1 MAETSTRKRKAVVGR
16 TARKRSSRARRI
28 LVIDVGGSHIKV
40 YGSGMR
46 NRRSA
51 KSGRHTSAAQMIKHV
66 LALIGDRRF
75 DAASIGYPGPVL
87 HGKPLAEPRNL
98 GTGWV
103 GYNYKRALGIPV
115 RMVNDAVMQA
125 IADYTG
131 GRLLFLGLGT
141 GLGTVLIVNGVVEPM
156 EIGHLPYRK
165 GRSYEDYLGERGL
178 TRLGKRRWRR
188 ALKDVVRHLS
198 AALEVDRVVL
208 GGGNARHAGRMPRI
222 VRISDNL
229 SAERGGFLLWTDSR
243 WSSLGGGA
251 RN

>member
-1 MAETSTRKRKAVVGR
+1 MAVTSTRKREAEVGR
-16 TARKRSSRARRI
+16 KTRQRSSRARRI
-28 LVIDVGGSHIKV
+28 LVIDIGGSHIKV

-46 NRRSA
+46 TRRST
-51 KSGRHTSAAQMIKHV
+51 KSGRRTTPAQMIKHV
-66 LALIGDRRF
+66 RALIGERQF
-75 DAASIGYPGPVL
+75 DVASVGYPGPVL

-103 GYNYKRALGIPV
+103 GYNYQRALGIPI

-125 IADYTG
+125 IADYNG

-141 GLGTVLIVNGVVEPM
+141 GLGTVLIVSGVVEPM

-165 GRSYEDYLGERGL
+165 GKSYEDYLGERGL

-208 GGGNARHAGRMPRI
+208 GGGNARRAGRMPKI
-222 VRISDNL
+222 VRISDNS

-251 RN
+251 RK